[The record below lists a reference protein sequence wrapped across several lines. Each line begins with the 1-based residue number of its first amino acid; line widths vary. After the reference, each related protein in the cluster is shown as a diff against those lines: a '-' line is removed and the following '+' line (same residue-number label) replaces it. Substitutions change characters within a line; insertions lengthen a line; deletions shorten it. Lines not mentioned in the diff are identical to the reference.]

1 MSWKK
6 IIKRTILADDNAGGT
21 KCPKCGKEAQSNHE
35 AHIIQTTGK
44 CFDCGNK
51 ARIKSNQEWDARQN
65 RGGGYNTG
73 GREW

>member
-6 IIKRTILADDNAGGT
+6 IIKRTMLADNADGA

-35 AHIIQTTGK
+35 AHIIQTTGE

-51 ARIKSNQEWDARQN
+51 ARIKSNQEWHARQN
-65 RGGGYNTG
+65 TGGGYNTG
-73 GREW
+73 GGKW